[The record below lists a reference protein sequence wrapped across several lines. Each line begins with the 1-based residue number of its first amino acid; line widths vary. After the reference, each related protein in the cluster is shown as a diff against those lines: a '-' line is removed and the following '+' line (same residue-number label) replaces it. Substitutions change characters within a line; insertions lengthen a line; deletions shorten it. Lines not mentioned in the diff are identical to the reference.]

1 MQPRPRSAEMATNA
15 ILVLSRADVLELLSL
30 RDCID
35 AVERAFRLHS
45 EGRTLGPGVLS
56 VPAEG
61 GGFHIKAAGLVG
73 EPSYFAA
80 KTNANFPAN
89 PQRFGL
95 PTIQGMVVLAHA
107 GTGQPLAVIESGSVT
122 ALRTAAATGV
132 AAKFLA
138 RRDARTATI
147 VGCGVQGEMQLAALA
162 AVLPLQ
168 RAHVVDLDH
177 VRAESLATRA
187 RASLGFDVQPA
198 KDLPEALRESDVCV
212 TCTPARRAFLM
223 AADVTP
229 GTFIAA
235 VGADAHGKQELEP
248 ALLISATVVVDV
260 LAQCAEI
267 GELQHVLSGG
277 LMAREQVHAELG
289 DVVAGRRPGRTRPD
303 EITIFDSSGTALQ
316 DVAAAVAVYE
326 KARLTGR
333 GREVTL
339 DG

>member
-1 MQPRPRSAEMATNA
+1 MASGRQMS
-15 ILVLSRADVLELLSL
+15 ILVLSRADVFDLLSL

-35 AVERAFRLHS
+35 AVEGAFRLHAQ
-45 EGRTLGPGVLS
+45 GRTLGPGVLS
-56 VPAEG
+56 VPATD

-73 EPSYFAA
+73 ERSYFAA

-95 PTIQGMVVLAHA
+95 PTIQGMVVVADA
-107 GTGQPLAVIESGSVT
+107 GNGEPLAVIESGSIT

-138 RRDARTATI
+138 RRDARTATV
-147 VGCGVQGEMQLAALA
+147 VGCGVQGEMQLAAIA

-168 RAHVVDLDH
+168 RVWVLDIDH
-177 VRAESLATRA
+177 ARAESMAAKA
-187 RASLGFDVQPA
+187 RASLGLDVQAA
-198 KDLPEALRESDVCV
+198 KDLHEALRGSDVCV
-212 TCTPARRAFLM
+212 TCTPARRAFVGPS
-223 AADVTP
+223 DVAP

-248 ALLISATVVVDV
+248 ALVAGSTLVVDV

-267 GELQHVLSGG
+267 GELQHVLAAG
-277 LMAREQVHAELG
+277 LMTREQVHAELG
-289 DVVAGRRPGRTRPD
+289 DVVIGRRPGRTRPD
-303 EITIFDSSGTALQ
+303 EVTIFDSSGTALQ

-326 KARLTGR
+326 KARARHR
-333 GREVTL
+333 GTEVSL

>member
-1 MQPRPRSAEMATNA
+1 MPSSRQMS

-30 RDCID
+30 TDCID
-35 AVERAFRLHS
+35 AVEGAFRLHA
-45 EGRTLGPGVLS
+45 EKRTLGPGVLS
-56 VPAEG
+56 VPATDG
-61 GGFHIKAAGLVG
+61 DFHIKAAGLVG
-73 EPSYFAA
+73 ERSYFAA

-95 PTIQGMVVLAHA
+95 PTIQGMVVLADA
-107 GTGQPLAVIESGSVT
+107 GSGKPLAVIESGSIT

-138 RRDARTATI
+138 RPDSRTATV
-147 VGCGVQGEMQLAALA
+147 VGCGVQGEMQLAAIA
-162 AVLPLQ
+162 AVLPLK
-168 RAHVVDLDH
+168 RIWVLD
-177 VRAESLATRA
+177 VQYARAESMAARA
-187 RASLGFDVQPA
+187 RTSLGLDVQPA
-198 KDLPEALRESDVCV
+198 KDLRDALRGSDVCV
-212 TCTPARRAFLM
+212 TCTPARGAFLT
-223 AADVTP
+223 ASDVAP

-248 ALLISATVVVDV
+248 ALVAGSTLVVDV

-267 GELQHVLSGG
+267 GELQHVLAAG
-277 LMAREQVHAELG
+277 LMTREQVHAELG
-289 DVVAGRRPGRTRPD
+289 DVVSGRRPGRTRPD

-326 KARLTGR
+326 NARARRCGT
-333 GREVTL
+333 EVSL